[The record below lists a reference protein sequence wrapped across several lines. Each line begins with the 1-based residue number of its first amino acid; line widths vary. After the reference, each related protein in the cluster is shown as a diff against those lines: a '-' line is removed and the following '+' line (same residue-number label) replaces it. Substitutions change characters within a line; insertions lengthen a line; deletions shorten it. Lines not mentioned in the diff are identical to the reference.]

1 MSIGDSKNFCR
12 LPLSFAVP
20 RAETTDG
27 PQWTLERHEV
37 RMLDGLFGPHA
48 NNLQRAMNR
57 TSERFGLVSENL
69 ANVNTPGYKRRD
81 IDFGIELEQA
91 MNGGRLTQRGEQSGI
106 RTFEGS
112 IRNDG
117 NSVNLEE
124 EVSAIAETETR
135 YRLLSEMSS
144 RYFSGL
150 KNVIR
155 EGR

>member
-1 MSIGDSKNFCR
+1 
-12 LPLSFAVP
+12 
-20 RAETTDG
+20 
-27 PQWTLERHEV
+27 
-37 RMLDGLFGPHA
+37 
-48 NNLQRAMNR
+48 MNR